1 MTNDV
6 LSKRGTLAATVA
18 VAALLAAGC
27 GGSSDTSSSS
37 DASPTSEW
45 ASGLCSAIT
54 TWTSAISSIGDSVT
68 GGDLSKDTLTS
79 AVDDARA
86 ATETFTSDLEA
97 LGTPDTEAGQQAKES
112 IDQLSSE
119 VKDEVSTIEDALGE
133 ASGVAGI
140 LKAVPAVTAALA
152 KMGTEVSST
161 ITELENLDAQGEIK
175 SAFEDSSSCS
185 ELMSN
190 G

>member
-1 MTNDV
+1 MSNHL
-6 LSKRGTLAATVA
+6 LSSRLIVVSAVV
-18 VAALLAAGC
+18 VAAILAAGC
-27 GGSSDTSSSS
+27 GGSSDSDSSS
-37 DASPTSEW
+37 DASPASEW

-54 TWTSAISSIGDSVT
+54 TWTSAISSIGDSVR
-68 GGDLSKDTLTS
+68 GGDLSMDTLTTV
-79 AVDDARA
+79 VDDARA

-97 LGTPDTEAGQQAKES
+97 LGKPDTEAGQQAKES
-112 IDQLSSE
+112 IDQLSSA
-119 VKDEVSTIEDALGE
+119 VKDEVATIEESLDE

-161 ITELENLDAQGEIK
+161 ISDLESLDAKGEFE

-185 ELMSN
+185 ELM
-190 G
+190 GDG